1 MRQRTATASFPGVGQ
16 QRRRAKTRRAADIPA
31 AEERRTTLVVASWG
45 VTGVCAYLG
54 FTALQ
59 PLPTT
64 GVIALIV
71 VAMMATNTI
80 IGKINPERVV
90 APIFAVGVAVFYS
103 GLLLAAWHLG
113 GQGSVPL
120 LVVTI
125 ALLDLALVGLSLAE
139 LAAVSLAMFFAY
151 AVIV

>member
-1 MRQRTATASFPGVGQ
+1 
-16 QRRRAKTRRAADIPA
+16 
-31 AEERRTTLVVASWG
+31 
-45 VTGVCAYLG
+45 LG